1 LKRKV
6 LLCIC
11 LFILLTGLTVGG
23 VLLFRRDHETERII
37 HDFEIPVRELRPVRE
52 RQNSMPIPSN
62 SVVRFSL
69 PDDLLFQISELG
81 NYREAFFNAY
91 SRENKVIYFREFD
104 SLFSIFQSEH
114 DKTYSLTIL
123 AIVFEET
130 ENAMYSWFVEDY
142 YDIYNQIRFYADTTT
157 AISQGGAT
165 ELIDKLRALQVL
177 INSEGVLSDSDNE
190 RITEN
195 VNILFSD
202 IVGLVDRQP
211 PLISWSRKNTGEIL
225 IEGDRLFVRRIEEAL
240 DIIRLHPDYYELVTT
255 YVDKIRPGRIHGDY
269 SSYID
274 VIGIP
279 ADTVHS
285 DVLVYGPTVGMGAD
299 HMQRSP
305 VFIAGVIVH
314 EAYHSKLFHEHKNY
328 NTAPT
333 TQRWHTDADNF
344 FYWPESDLWATGL
357 GHMETWEVHSDFLM
371 EAGASRSELD
381 WAQRTMTRVWGRYPQ
396 LRGTERHRRFR
407 TAPEVPLYRE
417 LVLWE

>member
-23 VLLFRRDHETERII
+23 VLLLRGGQETDRIL
-37 HDFEIPVRELRPVRE
+37 HDFEIPVRELRPERE
-52 RQNSMPIPSN
+52 RRNSMPIPSN
-62 SVVRFSL
+62 SVAGFSL
-69 PDDLLFQISELG
+69 LGDLFSQISELG
-81 NYREAFFNAY
+81 NYREAFLNAY
-91 SRENKVIYFREFD
+91 SRESKVIYFREFD
-104 SLFSIFQSEH
+104 SIFRTFQSENNE
-114 DKTYSLTIL
+114 TLGL
-123 AIVFEET
+123 AVFAIAFEEIG
-130 ENAMYSWFVEDY
+130 NAMYSWFVDDY
-142 YDIYNQIRFYADTTT
+142 YDTYNQIRIYADTST
-157 AISQGGAT
+157 AVSQGQAT
-165 ELIDKLRALQVL
+165 ELIDRLRALQVL
-177 INSEGVLSDSDNE
+177 INRESVLSDSENE

-195 VNILFSD
+195 VNTLFSD

-225 IEGDRLFVRRIEEAL
+225 IEGDSLFVQRIEDAL

-269 SSYID
+269 SSYMD

-299 HMQRSP
+299 HMQRSA

-333 TQRWHTDADNF
+333 AQRWHTDADNF

-357 GHMETWEVHSDFLM
+357 GHMETWEVHRDFLE
-371 EAGASRSELD
+371 EAGASSSELD
-381 WAQRTMTRVWGRYPQ
+381 WARQTMNRVWGRYPQ
-396 LRGTERHRRFR
+396 LRGMERPQRFR
-407 TAPEVPLYRE
+407 TVPEVPLYRE